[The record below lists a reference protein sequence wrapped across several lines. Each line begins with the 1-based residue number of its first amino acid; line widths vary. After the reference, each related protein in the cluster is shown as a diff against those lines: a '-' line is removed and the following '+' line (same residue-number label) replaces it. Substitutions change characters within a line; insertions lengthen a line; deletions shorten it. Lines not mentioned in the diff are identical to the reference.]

1 MFQPLQKGGNA
12 PFPFGQ
18 QETKALQSRVEP
30 LCVWSE
36 ESCPGDSQIA
46 DVTDVHDWTGQDAK
60 KQLKELQ
67 ELGQAITRLCLMSV
81 AWKQFQGM
89 CWPTRTVVT

>member
-1 MFQPLQKGGNA
+1 MFQPLQKGGFCRFPSANRRRKRFNPEWSPCAFGLRRVA
-12 PFPFGQ
+12 P
-18 QETKALQSRVEP
+18 A
-30 LCVWSE
+30 
-36 ESCPGDSQIA
+36 IA
-46 DVTDVHDWTGQDAK
+46 DVTDVHDWTVQDAK

-67 ELGQAITRLCLMSV
+67 ELGQAITRLCLMIV